1 MSQPRDHPICTRV
14 NDETWKNLH
23 PKLRDVRLSKDNN
36 KKHTCIEAGKDSAA
50 LSPQVPAA
58 TSIQNKTEI
67 TIAPC
72 FREMKE
78 AVGPHILRRS

>member
-1 MSQPRDHPICTRV
+1 FI
-14 NDETWKNLH
+14 E
-23 PKLRDVRLSKDNN
+23 
-36 KKHTCIEAGKDSAA
+36 KHTCIEAGKDSAA